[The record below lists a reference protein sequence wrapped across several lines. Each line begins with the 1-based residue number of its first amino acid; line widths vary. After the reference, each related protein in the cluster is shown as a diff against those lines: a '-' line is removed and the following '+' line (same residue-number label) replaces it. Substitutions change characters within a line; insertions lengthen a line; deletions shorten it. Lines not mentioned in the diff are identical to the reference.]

1 MTKTTFQIAALL
13 IALAPAAALAESALP
28 DPAVPGSGY
37 RIPAVTRTSIQPLA
51 ANQTDLSV
59 PGDGYRIAAAPRVSP
74 QPLAADPA
82 DTSVPGAGYGIVDTA
97 H

>member
-1 MTKTTFQIAALL
+1 MPAV
-13 IALAPAAALAESALP
+13 AAAQSAIS

-37 RIPAVTRTSIQPLA
+37 RIHAAARTSGQTLA
-51 ANQTDLSV
+51 ANQIDPSV
-59 PGDGYRIAAAPRVSP
+59 PGDGYRIVAVPRVSA

-82 DTSVPGAGYGIVDTA
+82 DARVPGGGYGIVDTA